1 MATETIPGPSAPAA
15 SALAKAI
22 LRWLQEYSMP
32 IGVFLAV
39 GIVWE
44 VAVKATNFP
53 SYLLPAPSSIFVKM
67 WTARAMLFENLMS
80 TMFAASAGFIL
91 GTMIA
96 LLLAVLFLNSRTMER
111 ALFPWALIIKA
122 VPILALAP
130 LLTIWLGFG
139 PAPKIAVAALACF
152 FPTLVNAVKGF
163 RTLGSQELEFLSIV
177 GASKSQAFWHAR
189 LYASLP
195 YIFAAA
201 KISSSTAVIGAI
213 VAEFTGANL
222 GIGTVIVTAGF
233 QQDTAMLF
241 SAIVASSIATILMFY
256 LVVLLERLCLYWPEA
271 RMDV

>member
-1 MATETIPGPSAPAA
+1 MATDTVSAATAPAVKPR
-15 SALAKAI
+15 SNPVLG
-22 LRWLQEYSMP
+22 WLQEYSTS

-44 VAVKATNFP
+44 IAVKASNFP
-53 SYLLPAPSSIFVKM
+53 SYLLPAPSAIFAKM
-67 WTARAMLFENLMS
+67 WSARVMLFDNLMS
-80 TMFAASAGFIL
+80 TMFAASVGFLI
-91 GTMIA
+91 GTAVAM
-96 LLLAVLFLNSRTMER
+96 LLAVLFLYSRTMER
-111 ALFPWALIIKA
+111 ALFPWAIIIKA
-122 VPILALAP
+122 IPILALAP

-163 RTLGSQELEFLSIV
+163 RTLGSQELEFLSVV

-256 LVVLLERLCLYWPEA
+256 LVVLLEKLCLYWPEA
-271 RMDV
+271 RMDA